1 MLLYRLLFIL
11 FVLFSFTICLGQE
24 SDSVQRYKSV
34 VTDKL
39 GNPLAYSHIINL
51 SSGRGATSNNNGV
64 FEITAKGEDSILFR
78 NVSCV
83 DLVIPASD
91 IHNFDTIRL
100 ETKLYSLNEVK
111 IFEWG
116 STYEDFGAKMMSMPV
131 TKSWNEKLGLPQQSG
146 NPIPNFKN
154 ADVLSNPLFAITNP
168 VDFLYY
174 NLNKKQ
180 QSIQKVIEFQKNED
194 QIRKFESVYNRK
206 SISALTGLTNEPL
219 DSFLI
224 FLNVNFNCDFKCSEI
239 QIVSEIF
246 KQWEFFKLSGEN

>member
-1 MLLYRLLFIL
+1 MRFNQFHLLF
-11 FVLFSFTICLGQE
+11 FVLFTVNICFGQE
-24 SDSVQRYKSV
+24 SDSVQSFTSIV
-34 VTDKL
+34 SDKQ
-39 GNPLAYSHIINL
+39 GNALPYSHIINL
-51 SSGRGATSNNNGV
+51 RSGRGATSDNSGV
-64 FEITAKGEDSILFR
+64 FKITAKKNDSILFR

-83 DLVIPASD
+83 DLVIVAAD
-91 IHNFDTIRL
+91 IIKFDTIHL
-100 ETKLYSLNEVK
+100 ETKLYSINEVK

-131 TKSWNEKLGLPQQSG
+131 TKSWNEKLGLPQQTG
-146 NPIPNFKN
+146 NPIPNYKN
-154 ADVLSNPLFAITNP
+154 ANVLSNPLFAITNP
-168 VDFLYY
+168 VDFLYF

-224 FLNVNFNCDFKCSEI
+224 FLNINFNCDFRCSEI

-246 KQWEFFKLSGEN
+246 KQWEFFKLSGDN